1 MSNDQVVVIEDNFA
15 FLFQNSY
22 NLGARMQLKLIEKN
36 VKTINKTTITQS
48 ARNQSAPFPDW
59 PIEGGGAGWD
69 FHSKTALPASY
80 IFPGF

>member
-48 ARNQSAPFPDW
+48 ARNQSAPFP
-59 PIEGGGAGWD
+59 
-69 FHSKTALPASY
+69 
-80 IFPGF
+80 

>member
-1 MSNDQVVVIEDNFA
+1 MSNDQVVVIQDNFA
-15 FLFQNSY
+15 FLLQTSY
-22 NLGARMQLKLIEKN
+22 NLGARMQLQLIEKN

-59 PIEGGGAGWD
+59 PIEGAGLA
-69 FHSKTALPASY
+69 FHSKTAMPASY

>member
-1 MSNDQVVVIEDNFA
+1 
-15 FLFQNSY
+15 
-22 NLGARMQLKLIEKN
+22 MQLLLIEKN

-59 PIEGGGAGWD
+59 PIEGAGLA
-69 FHSKTALPASY
+69 FHSKTAMPASY